1 MDHRPQAAHV
11 KKSDARNS
19 DYWRIVSE
27 LEAQTPPSFL
37 KGSDN
42 VELDGGEHLLNSMDH
57 VVICGDLN
65 YRLDLAREFAERTV
79 NAIDKVKDE
88 TQAKNIRTSLLR
100 HDQLLRTISEGRA
113 FTDFAEGEIQFP
125 PTFKFDKGT
134 LDYDTSHKQRIPAW
148 TDRILF
154 RPNGVQVHEYNS
166 VQDAMHSDHRPVYAT
181 LSLNLVGREVNTEPT
196 KRRRRKKRTNEAK
209 KTK

>member
-1 MDHRPQAAHV
+1 
-11 KKSDARNS
+11 
-19 DYWRIVSE
+19 
-27 LEAQTPPSFL
+27 
-37 KGSDN
+37 
-42 VELDGGEHLLNSMDH
+42 MDH

-181 LSLNLVGREVNTEPT
+181 LSLNLVGKEVNTKPT
-196 KRRRRKKRTNEAK
+196 KSRRRKKRTNEAK